1 MKSIASIALAGLMAV
16 ALAGCTSSRTTNATL
31 IGGGIGAAI
40 GGIATHSVGGA
51 VVGGAIG
58 AGTGYVLSK
67 HSYRCQK
74 RNIFGQV
81 YWGTCL
87 R

>member
-1 MKSIASIALAGLMAV
+1 MKRLATIAMAGLLAV
-16 ALAGCTSSRTTNATL
+16 SVAGCTSSRVTNATV
-31 IGGGIGAAI
+31 IGGGVGAAI

-58 AGTGYVLSK
+58 AGTGYVLAK

-74 RNIFGQV
+74 RNIFGQI
-81 YWGTCL
+81 YWGWCL